1 MQFFMN
7 FFNRIVQFIK
17 ESRTEL
23 KKVVWPTREETI
35 RHTLTVIVMSGILAL
50 FLGGVD
56 YALQFI
62 LKTFVL

>member
-1 MQFFMN
+1 MSFFGQ
-7 FFNRIVQFIK
+7 IAQFIR
-17 ESRTEL
+17 ESRAEL

-35 RHTLTVIVMSGILAL
+35 RHTLAVIVMSGALAL

-62 LKTFVL
+62 LETFVL

>member
-1 MQFFMN
+1 MSFFGQ
-7 FFNRIVQFIK
+7 IAQFIR

-35 RHTLTVIVMSGILAL
+35 RHTLAVIVMSGALAL